1 MAGGRGNF
9 AGSGVK
15 MLAQELDGLLAAVVD
30 GLEGDAE
37 AVGDF
42 GGLVA
47 LEVEA
52 DDGGEVGGQEREGVV
67 ELADLFGVA
76 GFGGEVGLGLLVHL
90 VLLVVGEVLE
100 VVFVVVFEGDE
111 AEGLEGV
118 EGGEA
123 EGVALPDVE
132 EYVLDGVL
140 GWEVEG
146 FEETGGVEVEG
157 TVEQAVY
164 LAEGE

>member
-1 MAGGRGNF
+1 MF
-9 AGSGVK
+9 AE
-15 MLAQELDGLLAAVVD
+15 QEDCVAAAVVD

-140 GWEVEG
+140 GRKIEG
-146 FEETGGVEVEG
+146 VKE
-157 TVEQAVY
+157 A
-164 LAEGE
+164 AA